1 MDGQWVYTNLHI
13 PLGIKNLALSVG
25 LGVLFPKLQGQA
37 LERKYRRQFCIIQ
50 GRKMGSV
57 GACQEN
63 EHPRTA
69 QHWHFQSPGREKEVK
84 DPETNY
90 LKNYQLIK

>member
-1 MDGQWVYTNLHI
+1 
-13 PLGIKNLALSVG
+13 
-25 LGVLFPKLQGQA
+25 
-37 LERKYRRQFCIIQ
+37 
-50 GRKMGSV
+50 MGSV
-57 GACQEN
+57 GFCQEN
-63 EHPRTA
+63 EHPWTA